1 MEKEFLAV
9 LTSQYNLAGAAK
21 LAHWNS
27 VGTDFYHFHLL
38 FERVYNMIDEKID
51 VVAEQARG
59 KGVEITASIF
69 TEVPEIDWDTC
80 QELAD
85 EVLKLVDNLQ
95 ESLDELHKKA
105 DDKSEYGILNV
116 VEDIMSD
123 VNSARYLLGSVNS
136 KF

>member
-1 MEKEFLAV
+1 
-9 LTSQYNLAGAAK
+9 
-21 LAHWNS
+21 
-27 VGTDFYHFHLL
+27 
-38 FERVYNMIDEKID
+38 MIDEKID

-59 KGVEITASIF
+59 KSVEITASIF

-85 EVLKLVDNLQ
+85 EILKLVDKLQ